1 MAAPVSRNARPKIFF
16 ILSDF
21 IPAAIVLYVLTII
34 YFCLWR
40 IRKRWAACN
49 ANESRSAAIDDG
61 NINVYEVRRFAAVV
75 AKTNGIETGHVS
87 CNDSGFNLVP
97 VYAKFGISP
106 TGQCSHLLT

>member
-1 MAAPVSRNARPKIFF
+1 MYSLLFTFVFGGLGSVGLLAMQTRVDPPQS
-16 ILSDF
+16 
-21 IPAAIVLYVLTII
+21 T
-34 YFCLWR
+34 
-40 IRKRWAACN
+40 
-49 ANESRSAAIDDG
+49 G
-61 NINVYEVRRFAAVV
+61 NINVCEVRRFAAVV